1 MIENPNTNW
10 DGVKTTDTDAKPC
23 GWQDFANK
31 PLVHIKH
38 GSIRKATFENQW
50 FLLVEHGERFQN
62 YDDKLKIIVQCL
74 WKGRKPP
81 DSWMHITVKEGE
93 FEVFE
98 NHSQTAVVVN
108 IG

>member
-10 DGVKTTDTDAKPC
+10 DGVKILDKKAKPC
-23 GWQDFANK
+23 GWLDFTNK

-38 GSIRKATFENQW
+38 GSIRKAAVENQW
-50 FLLVEHGERFQN
+50 FLLVEHGKRFKT
-62 YDDKLKIIVQCL
+62 YDGKLRVVVQCL

-81 DSWMHITVKEGE
+81 STWMHITVKEGE
-93 FEVFE
+93 YEIFE
-98 NHSQTAVVVN
+98 NHAQTAVVVN